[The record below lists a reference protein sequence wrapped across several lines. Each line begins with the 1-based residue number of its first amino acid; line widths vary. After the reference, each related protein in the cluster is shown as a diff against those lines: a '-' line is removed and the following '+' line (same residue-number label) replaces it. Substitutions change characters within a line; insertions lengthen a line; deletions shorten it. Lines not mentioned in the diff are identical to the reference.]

1 MGIHMVDMIIN
12 LAGRFRDVRVLSHAA
27 VSTTIDDTTAM
38 LARLECG
45 ATCTFATLA
54 AAPRFWRVALF
65 GTDGWATLQGHE
77 RLTYC
82 PRDGEPVERA
92 FPVTDIERAELEA
105 FAAAVAG
112 GPAYPL
118 PADEA
123 IHGVSVFETMMWA
136 AGSGGAAA
144 VA

>member
-1 MGIHMVDMIIN
+1 
-12 LAGRFRDVRVLSHAA
+12 
-27 VSTTIDDTTAM
+27 M
-38 LARLECG
+38 LASLDSG

-65 GTDGWATLQGHE
+65 GTEGLAELRGHE
-77 RLTYC
+77 QLFFRARAGEEWV
-82 PRDGEPVERA
+82 RD
-92 FPVTDIERAELEA
+92 FPETDIERAELEA

-118 PADEA
+118 PPEEA
-123 IHGVSVFETMMWA
+123 VHGVSVFEAMMWA
-136 AGSGGAAA
+136 ASSGGACA

>member
-1 MGIHMVDMIIN
+1 
-12 LAGRFRDVRVLSHAA
+12 L
-27 VSTTIDDTTAM
+27 
-38 LARLECG
+38 
-45 ATCTFATLA
+45 
-54 AAPRFWRVALF
+54 
-65 GTDGWATLQGHE
+65 
-77 RLTYC
+77 
-82 PRDGEPVERA
+82 ERA

-118 PADEA
+118 PVDEA